1 MIKKFNEFMNESHS
15 NVSNNKKG
23 YKPKNKKEPK
33 SSLLRI
39 SSRWTIT
46 QICTL

>member
-23 YKPKNKKEPK
+23 YKPKNKKELEK
-33 SSLLRI
+33 
-39 SSRWTIT
+39 
-46 QICTL
+46 